1 MTSLLEDVIAQNN
14 ATVAFMQSQDLPSA
28 LNSSMSVLDLQRML
42 TRSSSMNRS
51 SSSPS
56 ITACLDRCV
65 YYSGIDRIVSLE
77 TSSTENKFIHR
88 QGILLPPEAGI
99 FLPPEAITT
108 IVIFNAALVHHFVAT
123 QIDCV
128 NKEDM
133 LQRALRLYEFA
144 YESHNMDENVLF
156 QFIVINNIAAIQHDS
171 GNVEA
176 ARECFDYL
184 TSLYMVFL
192 DQQER
197 SCCLQ
202 IHYVRGFA
210 ANISLPIIACA
221 AAA

>member
-88 QGILLPPEAGI
+88 QGVLLPPEASDSSM
-99 FLPPEAITT
+99 ITS
-108 IVIFNAALVHHFVAT
+108 IVIFNAALVHHLAAT
-123 QIDCV
+123 QIERV
-128 NKEDM
+128 NKEDV